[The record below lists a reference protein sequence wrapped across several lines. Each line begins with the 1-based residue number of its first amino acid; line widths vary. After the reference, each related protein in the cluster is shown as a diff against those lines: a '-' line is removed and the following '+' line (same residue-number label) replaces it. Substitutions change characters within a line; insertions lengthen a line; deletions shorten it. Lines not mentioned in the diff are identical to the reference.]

1 MNATVQQVFIGME
14 KFVLV
19 VLEEKY
25 LMLIKISVNVLTI
38 PGGMVMAAQRL
49 KFVRMERH
57 IMFLNLCANAL

>member
-38 PGGMVMAAQRL
+38 PGGMAMAAQRL